1 MIGYI
6 DIEVYAK
13 GEAQAKFLVH
23 GIGDSFWTNDPSY
36 AIEILSKELTKV
48 LDFEP
53 NFEPTKPEEA
63 KSDKKDPDND
73 LGYREKA
80 LGGALAFQ
88 EKLGDF
94 NPDNVVE
101 VAEIF
106 YKFLTRQGE
115 VLCKK
120 A

>member
-23 GIGDSFWTNDPSY
+23 GIGDSFWTNDPSF

-53 NFEPTKPEEA
+53 TKPEEA
-63 KSDKKDPDND
+63 KDGKKDSNNN

-80 LGGALAFQ
+80 LGGALSFQ
-88 EKLGDF
+88 EKTGDF

-106 YKFLTRQGE
+106 YRFLTRTGE
-115 VLCKK
+115 DSCKK
-120 A
+120 V